1 MPILEAVATNPLS
14 DVLDWLGA
22 AWIAAATD
30 DRASFERLVRICWL
44 RFGSTVEGQASF
56 MVVAGLYQQPMD
68 DRTLAMARALL
79 DRAADGSILSNLHLN
94 GVNAALAYREHRYPE
109 ALVLLDRFLA
119 PPISRPG
126 RQQVTDP
133 TQQAPSLFLRPM
145 LDVKLGRAEEAHRD
159 FAQARTQLKLA
170 LGDKPGHDRGP
181 NWPFTYQ
188 AETRQREAEA
198 LFQAK
203 GIPLP

>member
-1 MPILEAVATNPLS
+1 
-14 DVLDWLGA
+14 
-22 AWIAAATD
+22 
-30 DRASFERLVRICWL
+30 
-44 RFGSTVEGQASF
+44 

-79 DRAADGSILSNLHLN
+79 DRADDGSIISNLHIN

-133 TQQAPSLFLRPM
+133 TQQAPSLFMRAL
-145 LDVKLGRAEEAHRD
+145 LDAELGRAEEARRD

-170 LGDKPGHDRGP
+170 LGDKPSHDRGP
-181 NWPFTYQ
+181 NWAFTYQ

-203 GIPLP
+203 GIPLPEPDAK